1 MNKKLGKLV
10 YIILGAAIIA
20 ALQWSCSR
28 PSHDKAGV
36 ESGYQ
41 NERPESGRAGS
52 GIQAAPGLKGRFGGG
67 GPAGRGLGRQRS
79 LLNAGIIVLSEQEK
93 QAVEIRTAR
102 VTPRKMRSQLRA
114 MGKVIVPQ
122 LRKAIVS
129 YAFPARVAEIHVA
142 AGDWVKAGQKL
153 VTLQSEAVGTA
164 RADFLKASADL
175 DLARRNLE
183 REKSLFER
191 GVSARKSLLAAETE
205 FKVAET
211 NLDAAEKK
219 LHVLGFDEEQ
229 IAQIAKS
236 HQVNPVISLYAPIDG
251 KVIQSSA
258 VLGQMVDQNT
268 EILTIIDPTVLWVEA
283 EVYERDIARVRIGQE
298 AGISVPAYPGETFP
312 GRISFISD
320 VLKEESRTITVRT
333 DVDNRQQKL
342 KAGMFA
348 DMVIYLD
355 DPAAVP
361 ALPQEAVLDEGDSKI
376 VFVCV
381 NGGYRPQVVEVG
393 AKEGGFVEI
402 RSGLEA
408 GAEVVTEGN
417 YQLKSK
423 MYQDVLRQA
432 GVH

>member
-10 YIILGAAIIA
+10 YIILGAVIIA
-20 ALQWSCSR
+20 ALHWSCSR

-41 NERPESGRAGS
+41 NDRPESDRAGM
-52 GIQAAPGLKGRFGGG
+52 GQKGRPGRG

-122 LRKAIVS
+122 TRKAIVS

-142 AGDWVKAGQKL
+142 AGDWVKAGRKL

-268 EILTIIDPTVLWVEA
+268 EILTIIDPTFLWVEA
-283 EVYERDIARVRIGQE
+283 EVYERDIARVKIGQE

-361 ALPQEAVLDEGDSKI
+361 ALPQEAVLDEGDARI

-381 NGGYRPQVVEVG
+381 DGGFRPQVVQVG

-402 RSGLEA
+402 RGGLEV

-423 MYQDVLRQA
+423 MYQEVLRQA

>member
-10 YIILGAAIIA
+10 YIILGAVIIA
-20 ALQWSCSR
+20 ALQWNCSR
-28 PSHDKAGV
+28 PSHDRAGV

-41 NERPESGRAGS
+41 NDRPESDRVGS
-52 GIQAAPGLKGRFGGG
+52 GSQTAPGPKGRFGRG

-79 LLNAGIIVLSEQEK
+79 MLNAGLIVLSEQEK
-93 QAVEIRTAR
+93 QAVEIKTIKVR
-102 VTPRKMRSQLRA
+102 PRKMRRQLRA

-122 LRKAIVS
+122 LRKAVVS

-164 RADFLKASADL
+164 RTDFLKASADL

-205 FKVAET
+205 FKVAEAT
-211 NLDAAEKK
+211 LNAAEKK
-219 LHVLGFDEEQ
+219 LHLLGFNEEQ
-229 IAQIAKS
+229 IAEIGRS
-236 HQVNPVISLYAPIDG
+236 HQVNLVISLYAPIAG
-251 KVIQSSA
+251 KITQSNA
-258 VLGQMVDQNT
+258 VLGLMVDQNT
-268 EILTIIDPTVLWVEA
+268 EIVTIIDPTVLWVEA
-283 EVYERDIARVRIGQE
+283 EVYERDIARIRIGQE

-312 GRISFISD
+312 GRITFISD

-333 DVDNRQQKL
+333 DVDNRGQKL

-361 ALPQEAVLDEGDSKI
+361 ALPQEAVLDEGEAKI
-376 VFVCV
+376 VFICV
-381 NGGYRPQVVEVG
+381 DGGYRPQVVELG

-402 RSGLEA
+402 RNGLEV